1 MVLTAAQLTKIAT
14 SYAEAAQKIC
24 DSQDQGSELAWKAN
38 WFHILA
44 LIVAD
49 RGGYVGVQPITST
62 SPPMLVTLPDA

>member
-24 DSQDQGSELAWKAN
+24 DLQDQGSELAWKAN

-49 RGGYVGVQPITST
+49 SGSLRRGSADHTDKPAYAGHST
-62 SPPMLVTLPDA
+62 